1 MDNSTIALTVISV
14 LGTLSSIIFGFMA
27 FKRNEK
33 NDTKANGINQG
44 IILTEIEYI
53 KDSINRIENSLTIL
67 ESKYDEISK
76 RLIKFEDST
85 SNAHNKIYAL
95 NEKLK
100 GEITYEWNFN

>member
-33 NDTKANGINQG
+33 NDTKANGKNQG

-76 RLIKFEDST
+76 RLIKVEDST
-85 SNAHNKIYAL
+85 SYAHNKIYAL

-100 GEITYEWNFN
+100 GEITYE